1 MDRLA
6 CVDVPALPLQML
18 LRMQPAWVNLPVAVV
33 EDDRPHAPVLFLNER
48 ARRAG
53 VRQGQRYAT
62 ALGLS
67 TDLRAAVVPR
77 TQLEQTVA
85 LLVEGLRRYSPHV
98 EPAADAPGVFW
109 LDASGLNR
117 LYPSLQAWAKAV
129 RLDLQRADFRA
140 TVAVGVTR
148 FGTYALARSYRSTA
162 ICVEAGEE
170 RSAVQRV
177 LLAHLDL
184 QPDTLARLQTL
195 GITTVGEFLRLP
207 EDGIRQRFGAA
218 ADALYQSASGRR
230 WTPLVPVP
238 ADEPHERELHFDA
251 PETNTEGLV
260 FVVKRLLDA
269 VLAGLRQRAQAVAE
283 LSLSLMLDDRTSRL
297 ERVRPASPTVD
308 AAQLLALVRLR
319 LDALRLP
326 AGIITLR
333 LAAAPCS
340 AAPPQRQLLA
350 EIRRDADAANQALAR
365 VRAECGD
372 DCVVRASVRDAHLPA
387 ARFGWERL
395 DRVTTEAR
403 AQVVA
408 ARPLVRRI
416 YAQPIPLAHG
426 SRLPALA
433 GPYILSGGWWG
444 GGVRRDYYFA
454 HTGEGNL
461 QWLYHDHRQ
470 ARVFLQGGVE

>member
-1 MDRLA
+1 
-6 CVDVPALPLQML
+6 
-18 LRMQPAWVNLPVAVV
+18 
-33 EDDRPHAPVLFLNER
+33 
-48 ARRAG
+48 
-53 VRQGQRYAT
+53 
-62 ALGLS
+62 
-67 TDLRAAVVPR
+67 
-77 TQLEQTVA
+77 
-85 LLVEGLRRYSPHV
+85 
-98 EPAADAPGVFW
+98 
-109 LDASGLNR
+109 
-117 LYPSLQAWAKAV
+117 
-129 RLDLQRADFRA
+129 
-140 TVAVGVTR
+140 
-148 FGTYALARSYRSTA
+148 
-162 ICVEAGEE
+162 
-170 RSAVQRV
+170 
-177 LLAHLDL
+177 
-184 QPDTLARLQTL
+184 
-195 GITTVGEFLRLP
+195 
-207 EDGIRQRFGAA
+207 
-218 ADALYQSASGRR
+218 
-230 WTPLVPVP
+230 
-238 ADEPHERELHFDA
+238 
-251 PETNTEGLV
+251 
-260 FVVKRLLDA
+260 LLDA

-283 LSLSLMLDDRTSRL
+283 LSLSLTLDDRTSRL

-333 LAAAPCS
+333 LTAAPCS
-340 AAPPQRQLLA
+340 AAAHQRQLLA

-416 YAQPIPLAHG
+416 YAQPIPLASG
-426 SRLPALA
+426 SAFKKTGA
-433 GPYILSGGWWG
+433 AFGPYILSGGWWG

-454 HTGEGNL
+454 QTGEGNL